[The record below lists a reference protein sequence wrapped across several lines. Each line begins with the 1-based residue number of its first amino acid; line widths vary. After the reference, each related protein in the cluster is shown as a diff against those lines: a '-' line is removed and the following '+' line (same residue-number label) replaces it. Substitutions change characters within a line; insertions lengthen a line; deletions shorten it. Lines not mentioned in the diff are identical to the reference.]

1 MKKGRR
7 GSLLVFGL
15 TLSGIALLFYIFI
28 KDKQYAD
35 KFDEVK
41 LKDSIN
47 SVKKNWGNPDEV
59 INTHEEIIL
68 IYNNRV
74 VYDFVFKFDKRNAK
88 LTEKWSG
95 D

>member
-1 MKKGRR
+1 MKNFGK
-7 GSLLVFGL
+7 GSLVVVVLIL
-15 TLSGIALLFYIFI
+15 AGISLLFYIFI

-35 KFDEVK
+35 KYDEVK
-41 LKDSIN
+41 LQDSIT
-47 SVKKNWGNPDEV
+47 SVKQNWGNPDEV
-59 INTHEEIIL
+59 INTHDEIIL
-68 IYNNRV
+68 IYNNRI

>member
-1 MKKGRR
+1 MKNFRK
-7 GSLLVFGL
+7 GSLLVIVL
-15 TLSGIALLFYIFI
+15 ILSGISLLFYIFI

-35 KFDEVK
+35 KYDEVK
-41 LKDSIN
+41 LKDSIT
-47 SVKKNWGNPDEV
+47 SVKNSWGNPDEI

-68 IYNNRV
+68 IYNNRI

-88 LTEKWSG
+88 LIEKWHG